1 MQRLKQFFAFVESLI
16 TVVLVLTGVGGIGY
30 NCFREGGWL
39 SQGATKVTDAFLSY
53 PLMALGVMVALFFAY
68 RTWRDR
74 RNLGRR
80 DRVFDYLVYV
90 FMAAGIYFIGHYVI
104 TGKV

>member
-1 MQRLKQFFAFVESLI
+1 MKPFFAFVESLI
-16 TVVLVLTGVGGIGY
+16 TVALVLAGVGGISY

-39 SQGATKVTDAFLSY
+39 KQGTDKVTDAFLSY
-53 PLMALGVMVALFFAY
+53 PLIALGVMVALFFAY
-68 RTWRDR
+68 RAWRDR

-80 DRVFDYLVYV
+80 DKVFDYLVYV
-90 FMAAGIYFIGHYVI
+90 FMAAGIYFIGQYVL